1 MVEQLTLKQKHDLV
15 NQYKNK
21 TLKSA
26 YGQVWVVGLDADGDV
41 EMKEFEETFFLSI
54 DDFIVLL
61 VEDNEVV
68 IK

>member
-21 TLKSA
+21 TLNSV
-26 YGQVWVVGLDADGDV
+26 YGPVLVTGLDVDGDV

-61 VEDNEVV
+61 VEDNGVV